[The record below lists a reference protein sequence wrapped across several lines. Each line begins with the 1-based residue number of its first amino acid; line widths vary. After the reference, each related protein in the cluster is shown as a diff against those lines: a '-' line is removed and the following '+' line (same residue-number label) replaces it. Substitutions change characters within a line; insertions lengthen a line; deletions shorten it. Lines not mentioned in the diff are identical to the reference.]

1 MNSTSNPVRSRSA
14 SFVTFLML
22 IWLLVLSVAAMLG
35 YRLMLKHASQEQV
48 ETGLRQLHGLET
60 RVTAL
65 THSLQLLQVQPDAA
79 TAAAL
84 EDTRRTLSLR
94 LAQLEQAQADRT
106 TAADLNALR
115 IEIEQL
121 KARPPIV
128 PAIAPTPPPAPVSAP
143 AGTKPV
149 ASAAQ
154 PRKVTF
160 PYRVLGIELRAGQP
174 ALSIAP
180 ATGTL
185 TAEQIQVLL
194 PGESAGRWRL
204 ETIDSNTAVFRAGQQ
219 TRRVAIP

>member
-1 MNSTSNPVRSRSA
+1 MNSTSNPARSRNA
-14 SFVTFLML
+14 SFVHFLML
-22 IWLLVLSVAAMLG
+22 VWLLVLSAAAMLG
-35 YRLMLKHASQEQV
+35 HRLMLDLASQEQM
-48 ETGLRQLHGLET
+48 ETGLRQLDGLET

-65 THSLQLLQVQPDAA
+65 TNSVQLLQVQPDAA

-84 EDTRRTLSLR
+84 EDTRRTLSAR

-121 KARPPIV
+121 KARSPIV
-128 PAIAPTPPPAPVSAP
+128 PAVAPTPTPAPTP
-143 AGTKPV
+143 TGTKP
-149 ASAAQ
+149 AAAAQ
-154 PRKVTF
+154 PWKIPF

-219 TRRVAIP
+219 TRRVVIR